1 MGRFVAYKQWFG
13 PCNECMFIYM
23 PSMRVEVDCDD
34 EHSEMNK
41 LCLDISG
48 ISFIEGSGF
57 AVLKRTAAIM

>member
-1 MGRFVAYKQWFG
+1 
-13 PCNECMFIYM
+13 MFIYM